1 MAKRQV
7 VIVGAGPG
15 GLATAMQ
22 LAHAGCDVTILERRD
37 HVGGRT
43 SAIEI
48 GDYRFDCGPT
58 FSCIRGCS
66 PRFFVHWVA
75 R

>member
-7 VIVGAGPG
+7 VVVGAGPG

-22 LAHAGCDVTILERRD
+22 LAHAGCDVTVLERRD

-43 SAIEI
+43 SAINI
-48 GDYRFDCGPT
+48 DDYRCTAVLT
-58 FSCIRGCS
+58 FVKTVILSHMLI
-66 PRFFVHWVA
+66 HQ
-75 R
+75 